1 MGKFCYLIMVNGDG
15 NNNKY
20 YQMKENNG
28 EIEVEYGRVDSTKS
42 FKKYPMNKWNTIV
55 SSKLKKGYKDVT
67 DLMIV
72 NSEELNTERFISND
86 KNVVDFFEQL
96 EKWAKDTISTNYKV
110 AINNVTQKMIDEA
123 QALINKLTN
132 LFLSNNDYTELNK
145 VLIELYT
152 IIPRKMTNVRDFIF
166 RNNNNEHIKKVI
178 DNEQKLLDTM
188 SGQVMANQAN
198 LSNNDKINV
207 LDNLGLEISLV
218 TDENTIKN
226 IKNLM
231 GDSNK
236 LLGRVF
242 EVKNKKT
249 EEIYNNIYN
258 SENEKQEV
266 LLWHGSRNQNWFNI
280 LQTGLLIRPS
290 GAVYT
295 GSMFG
300 DACYFANKAQ
310 KSIGYSSLSGSYWA
324 RGNQNKSFIALF
336 KVNVG
341 KQKHVYKHNSECYRF
356 NENNI
361 KPYNSVYAHGGA
373 DLRNDEFMIYN
384 PNRCTI
390 KYMVEINKN

>member
-1 MGKFCYLIMVNGDG
+1 
-15 NNNKY
+15 
-20 YQMKENNG
+20 MKENNG

-42 FKKYPMNKWNTIV
+42 FKKYPINKWNAIV

-96 EKWAKDTISTNYKV
+96 EKWAKDTININYKV
-110 AINNVTQKMIDEA
+110 TINNVTQKMIDEA

-132 LFLSNNDYTELNK
+132 LFLANNDYTELNK

-166 RNNNNEHIKKVI
+166 RDNNNEHIKKVI

-242 EVKNKKT
+242 EVKNIKT

-280 LQTGLLIRPS
+280 LQTGLLEKKI
-290 GAVYT
+290 
-295 GSMFG
+295 
-300 DACYFANKAQ
+300 
-310 KSIGYSSLSGSYWA
+310 
-324 RGNQNKSFIALF
+324 
-336 KVNVG
+336 
-341 KQKHVYKHNSECYRF
+341 
-356 NENNI
+356 
-361 KPYNSVYAHGGA
+361 
-373 DLRNDEFMIYN
+373 
-384 PNRCTI
+384 
-390 KYMVEINKN
+390 